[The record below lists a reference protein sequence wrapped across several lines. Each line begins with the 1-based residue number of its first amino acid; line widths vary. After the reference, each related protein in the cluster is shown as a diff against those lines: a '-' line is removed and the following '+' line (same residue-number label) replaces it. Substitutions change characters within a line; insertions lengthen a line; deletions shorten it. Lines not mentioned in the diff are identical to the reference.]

1 LWPEHLSGG
10 FIGVDVF
17 FVISGYLITAHL
29 FREHERSGKIALG
42 SFWARRAKRLL
53 PAALLVLVVS
63 AVLAY
68 VFIPAPRNQN
78 DFVQIGW
85 AAMYVL
91 NWVLSSQSLDYFAQE
106 DGQTLVVHYWSLSV
120 EEQFYIFW
128 PILLA
133 VAFLL
138 MRSIS
143 KKKRTRFLVATI
155 LLVVVSSFTYA
166 VWGVATRPEAV
177 YFETTARAWEFGA
190 GALLA
195 LVPSMSFSWKRRL
208 IPLVWIAW
216 LGLGASAL
224 VLDGESGVPGPV
236 ALIPVASAAL
246 IIVVGEGQGALSP
259 SRITS
264 LKPVQ
269 WLGDVSYSAYLWHFP
284 IIVIAPFILGRWIT
298 ATEKL
303 AILVLALLL
312 AALTKRFVEDPMRF
326 VTLARVSP
334 RVVLSGALASM
345 IVIGGGLAG
354 GTTFYRAQAEAAAT
368 ELLAEAQAAGAKCFG
383 AQAILSGE
391 ECPASHVLADPAYLN
406 ASPEETLSEDDA
418 ELGGLSCVNEEH
430 GDATVRVCIEDH
442 TPTES
447 VGEVALIGDS
457 HLMVWRDAIR
467 ATAQDLDM
475 HVRTYFKPGCPP
487 SLNLDLQAKGGAD
500 PVECR
505 AWKTPAIEEI
515 ANDPD
520 IDVVVTSAWSDSYR
534 TPDGADDDGSGYVE
548 AWQMWLEAGKRV
560 IVLNDTPR
568 LRGTIADCI
577 LEDGVDSIDPCS
589 RPRDEAVSETV
600 LQSAAQEIV
609 DDNFAI
615 VDYTD
620 VLCDEQRCHSVV
632 GGIPA
637 YRDSHHL
644 SIPLTR
650 SFGTQALRAELE
662 AASTD

>member
-1 LWPEHLSGG
+1 
-10 FIGVDVF
+10 
-17 FVISGYLITAHL
+17 
-29 FREHERSGKIALG
+29 
-42 SFWARRAKRLL
+42 
-53 PAALLVLVVS
+53 
-63 AVLAY
+63 
-68 VFIPAPRNQN
+68 
-78 DFVQIGW
+78 
-85 AAMYVL
+85 MYVL
-91 NWVLSSQSLDYFAQE
+91 NWALSSQSLDYFAQE

-128 PILLA
+128 PILLT
-133 VAFLL
+133 VVFFLV
-138 MRSIS
+138 RSSS
-143 KKKRTRFLVATI
+143 KKKRAGVVASTI
-155 LLVVVSSFTYA
+155 LIVIGSSFAYA

-177 YFETTARAWEFGA
+177 YFETTARAWEFA
-190 GALLA
+190 VGALLA
-195 LVPSMSFSWKRRL
+195 LLPTVSLIWKRRL
-208 IPLVWIAW
+208 IPLVWVAW
-216 LGLGASAL
+216 LGLGVSSL
-224 VLDGESGVPGPV
+224 VLDGESGVPGFV
-236 ALIPVASAAL
+236 ALLPVFSAAL
-246 IIVVGEGQGALSP
+246 IILVGEGEGALSP
-259 SRITS
+259 ARVTS
-264 LKPVQ
+264 LKPIQ

-284 IIVIAPFILGRWIT
+284 LIVVAPFVLGRWVT

-303 AILVLALLL
+303 VILALALIL
-312 AALTKRFVEDPMRF
+312 ADLTKRFIEDPMRF
-326 VTLARVSP
+326 VALARVSP
-334 RVVLSGALASM
+334 RAVLSGALASM
-345 IVIGGGLAG
+345 IVIGGGLTG

-368 ELLAEAQAAGAKCFG
+368 QLLAEAQEAGAECFG
-383 AQAILSGE
+383 AQAVLSGE

-430 GDATVRVCIEDH
+430 GDGVVRVCVEDYL
-442 TPTES
+442 PTDS
-447 VGEVALIGDS
+447 AGEIALIGDS

-487 SLNLDLQAKGGAD
+487 SLNLELQTKGGAD
-500 PVECR
+500 PVECT

-534 TPDGADDDGSGYVE
+534 TPDGTDDDGSGYVE
-548 AWQMWLEAGKRV
+548 AWQMWLDAGKQV

-568 LRGTIADCI
+568 LRSTIADCI

-600 LQSAAQEIV
+600 LQRAAQEIV
-609 DDNFAI
+609 SDNFVI

-650 SFGTQALRAELE
+650 SFGTQALRTELE
-662 AASTD
+662 SATTD